1 MNLNSDVDTKNP
13 WVTLESNLIYK
24 NQWIKFKKDE
34 VITPKGNNGE
44 YTYIDKKGAVGAVVL
59 NSKNEIYL
67 VGQYRY
73 PMNEY
78 TWEIIEGGVEEGE
91 SNLNAIK
98 REIKEEAGITAN
110 NYQVLMENVHI
121 SNSITNERG
130 VLYLVRDVLEEGD
143 KVPDPTEK
151 IIVKKIPFNEAVNL
165 VYQGKI
171 VDLFSIAGILLANRV
186 LNSEY

>member
-1 MNLNSDVDTKNP
+1 MNLNNDVDTKNP
-13 WVTLESNLIYK
+13 WVTLSSNILYE
-24 NQWIKFKKDE
+24 NQWIKLRKND
-34 VITPKGNNGE
+34 VITPRGDKGE

-73 PMNEY
+73 AMNEY
-78 TWEIIEGGVEEGE
+78 TWEIIEGGIEEGE
-91 SNLNAIK
+91 SYLNAIK
-98 REIKEEAGITAN
+98 REIKEEAGITAS

-121 SNSITNERG
+121 SNSVTNERG
-130 VLYLVRDVLEEGD
+130 VLYLVRDVLEEGN

-151 IIVKKIPFNEAVNL
+151 IIVKKVQFNEAVNL

-171 VDLFSIAGILLANRV
+171 VDLFSIAGILLAAKE
-186 LNSEY
+186 LNI

>member
-1 MNLNSDVDTKNP
+1 MNLNNDVDTKNP
-13 WVTLESNLIYK
+13 WVTLSSNILYE
-24 NQWIKFKKDE
+24 NQWIKLRKND
-34 VITPKGNNGE
+34 VITPRGDNGE

-73 PMNEY
+73 AMNEY
-78 TWEIIEGGVEEGE
+78 TWEIIEGGIEEGE
-91 SNLNAIK
+91 SYLNAIK
-98 REIKEEAGITAN
+98 REMKEEAGITAS

-121 SNSITNERG
+121 SNSVTNERG
-130 VLYLVRDVLEEGD
+130 VLYLVRDVLEEGN

-151 IIVKKIPFNEAVNL
+151 IIVKKVPFNEVVNL

-171 VDLFSIAGILLANRV
+171 VDLFSIAGILLAAKE
-186 LNSEY
+186 LNI